1 MITPKCIIL
10 LARKK
15 VKKVK
20 LKIKLESALMIGG
33 YSHSNPF
40 ADKCTASNPDGLPII
55 PASVI
60 KGAIRMEFEKLFT
73 PNCNKE
79 CDIEGDN
86 TCDACKIFG
95 KEGDYEGL
103 VRFYDAHLK
112 DKKEIFTEKKD
123 RKEGDGKK
131 DVPTGYGY
139 NERPGVVIN
148 RKTRTSED
156 NKLFLFETTA
166 QFDKSEQLEFEAKL
180 DVSPSL
186 KNDCDLWEKLRKAI
200 ALVFS
205 IGGGRSRG
213 LGFCQFDLI
222 ENSASDTMDDNIPP
236 LSSNSVKVILS
247 MNSQHITIGSN
258 KPYQHFVQTHD
269 YIPGSTLRGAL
280 AKGMV
285 RKLKENGK
293 GNGDIAEMLDEN
305 FTKSGLIFD
314 DCLPTEG
321 NTPSKIIPFSART
334 CKVHDG
340 FLDDYTDI
348 NDKPH
353 GVIDVV
359 IPDLIYEKADLP
371 IANLYKCSQSDCDN
385 VMTDISGYYRKGAKY
400 EKIEIS
406 KRVVTR
412 SAQNRKL
419 RNSAEGQL
427 FSIESIEKPAD
438 KTFNFV
444 GTVRNINSDM
454 LTKLDE
460 WNCKKLHVG
469 AERSTGYGNIKIE
482 FENLTEEKDIRKRI
496 DKFNDTL
503 KTNMDRCKKKWG
515 ELCKGEIGNETYFT
529 VDLLSD
535 TILLDENG
543 LYAGLLPEEWE
554 IKTDEG
560 IIIAVA
566 ERIRSYARTELVSG
580 FMFKLDSNG
589 NKQFMSKRVQQAIKR
604 GSVFVYKISADKLD
618 EILPKL
624 LDLEQKGIGE
634 RKEEGFG
641 HIRIC
646 DEFHYEKEVY

>member
-1 MITPKCIIL
+1 
-10 LARKK
+10 
-15 VKKVK
+15 VKTVK
-20 LKIKLESALMIGG
+20 LNIKMESALMIGG

-40 ADKCTASNPDGLPII
+40 ADKCTASNPDGLPVI

-60 KGAIRMEFEKLFT
+60 KGAIRMEFEKLFAQKCT
-73 PNCNKE
+73 KGE
-79 CDIEGDN
+79 KCDCE
-86 TCDACKIFG
+86 ACKIFG

-123 RKEGDGKK
+123 RKDDNGKK

-166 QFDKSEQLEFEAKL
+166 QFDKNEQLEFETKL
-180 DVSPSL
+180 DVSPLL
-186 KNDCDLWEKLRKAI
+186 KNDCDLWKKLRKAI

-222 ENSASDTMDDNIPP
+222 EDSASDTTNDNIPP
-236 LSSNSVKVILS
+236 LSGNSVKVILS
-247 MNSQHITIGSN
+247 MNSQHVTIGSN

-285 RKLKENGK
+285 RKLKETGK
-293 GNGDIAEMLDEN
+293 GNGDIAEMLNEN

-321 NTPSKIIPFSART
+321 KTASKVIPLSART
-334 CKVHDG
+334 CKVYNG
-340 FLDDYTDI
+340 FLDDYKDVS
-348 NDKPH
+348 DKPH
-353 GVIDVV
+353 GVVDVV
-359 IPDLIYEKADLP
+359 ISDLIYDKAELP
-371 IANLYKCSQSDCDN
+371 IANLYKCTQCSN
-385 VMTDISGYYRKGAKY
+385 VMTDISGYYKKGAKY
-400 EKIEIS
+400 EKVEIS

-444 GTVRNINSDM
+444 GTIRNINSDM

-460 WNCKKLHVG
+460 WNCKNLHVG
-469 AERSTGYGNIKIE
+469 AEKSTGYGNIKIE
-482 FENLTEEKDIRKRI
+482 FENLTGKKDIQKRI
-496 DKFNDTL
+496 DKFNEKL
-503 KTNMDRCKKKWG
+503 KAKMAACKESWG
-515 ELCKGEIGNETYFT
+515 EICKSGISDETYFT

-535 TILLDENG
+535 TILFDENG
-543 LYAGLLPEEWE
+543 LYAGLMPEIWE

-560 IIIAVA
+560 IIVA
-566 ERIRSYARTELVSG
+566 ERVRSYARTELVSG
-580 FMFKLDSNG
+580 FMFKLDSSG
-589 NKQFMSKRVQQAIKR
+589 NKQFMPKRVQQAIKR
-604 GSVFVYKISADKLD
+604 GSVFVYKIYGNKLD
-618 EILPKL
+618 EILPELLKL
-624 LDLEQKGIGE
+624 EEKGIGE
-634 RKEEGFG
+634 RREEGFG